1 MNEFTALKGIR
12 APETPVFGYQRGDAV
27 SADVVANWG
36 LEVGVQVCEGD
47 LDASAAAASA
57 PVRPGPEG
65 TRADLEA
72 WAIASGKGEQ
82 WAAEASQDDLES
94 IAAEPA
100 TADSDRPADSARK
113 PEWVDFAVARGLD
126 RAVAEGKTKAE
137 LQDWVSANGWSESAA
152 ASDSVALAAT
162 EANQA

>member
-72 WAIASGKGEQ
+72 